1 MSGTL
6 PCRPGELAELGPE
19 IASGLTPPVL
29 SGHNYQI
36 KLRQVIAP
44 VRNYNY
50 LCTRKS
56 IPVNDNQKTITTT
69 IITIP

>member
-6 PCRPGELAELGPE
+6 PCRPINCGVGPKQL
-19 IASGLTPPVL
+19 GLTPPVL